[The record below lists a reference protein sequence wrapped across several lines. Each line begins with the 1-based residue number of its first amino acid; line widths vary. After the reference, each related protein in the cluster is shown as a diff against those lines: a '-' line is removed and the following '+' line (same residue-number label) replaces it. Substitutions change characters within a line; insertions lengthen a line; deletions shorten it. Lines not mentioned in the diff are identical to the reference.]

1 MPRGRTSPADS
12 ATPSPN
18 LLDTLIAGPL
28 LAANFLPS
36 VWLPAPSACGRA
48 DRGRP
53 APGGGTAGSWRGR
66 VLPSSRLERERSS
79 RLEDRASGGMLFR
92 TEPARDYPSRIAP
105 APARPVHPA
114 DTPLQLR
121 RPEPI
126 PHADQPT

>member
-66 VLPSSRLERERSS
+66 VLPS
-79 RLEDRASGGMLFR
+79 
-92 TEPARDYPSRIAP
+92 
-105 APARPVHPA
+105 
-114 DTPLQLR
+114 
-121 RPEPI
+121 
-126 PHADQPT
+126 